1 LFHFFI
7 LITAL
12 ILRRGKVGI
21 YLQKLI
27 KELRVLLYPYCAIN
41 LKESKKNSLK
51 DFLQLVD
58 MYNLSHMFAITNT
71 EKNSYLKLAKMPSGP
86 TLTFKI
92 DKYSLSGDIA
102 EIMKNKRPL
111 NKSFHHVP
119 LIILNG
125 FNTNKLSKEYEEPVK
140 VSSTMFQSIF
150 PPLNLN
156 ELDIKLAKKVIL
168 MNLNTDG
175 ETPIFEMR
183 HYDVDVEKKG
193 SKKTI
198 SNILNNKKTDF
209 SGYNNISEYILNQT
223 GYTDASDNEGDNE
236 VQLISE
242 RQKTQKIE
250 NNDKKKNS
258 LSLQEDQNGENEEE
272 NVNAKKLKKLSNF
285 ETKKITEESSN
296 TIKLNEIG
304 PRLNL
309 DLVKIEEGFFKGNI
323 AFHKIVKKSKKEIL
337 EKAKL
342 LKEKKLEKKT
352 RREEQE
358 KNVQKKE
365 ELRVSKLSPEDLER
379 EQEKKQKKDR
389 MLRQK
394 RQMDEEKVKVDTK
407 QTVINKREMKHLKN
421 LKMGK

>member
-1 LFHFFI
+1 
-7 LITAL
+7 
-12 ILRRGKVGI
+12 
-21 YLQKLI
+21 
-27 KELRVLLYPYCAIN
+27 
-41 LKESKKNSLK
+41 
-51 DFLQLVD
+51 
-58 MYNLSHMFAITNT
+58 MFAITNT

-92 DKYSLSGDIA
+92 DKYSLSGDVA

-125 FNTNKLSKEYEEPVK
+125 FNTNKLSKDYVEPVK

-168 MNLNTDG
+168 MNLNTEN

-183 HYDVDVEKKG
+183 HYDVDVERKAT
-193 SKKTI
+193 KKTI

-223 GYTDASDNEGDNE
+223 GYTDVSDNEGDNE
-236 VQLISE
+236 VKLISE
-242 RQKTQKIE
+242 REKTAKIE
-250 NNDKKKNS
+250 NLNKKKSKNNS
-258 LSLQEDQNGENEEE
+258 SLNLKEDQNGDNDEEK
-272 NVNAKKLKKLSNF
+272 VNATKLKKISNF
-285 ETKKITEESSN
+285 ETKKISEESSN

-309 DLVKIEEGFFKGNI
+309 DLIKIEEGFFKGNI

-337 EKAKL
+337 EKAKI
-342 LKEKKLEKKT
+342 LKEKRLEKKK

-365 ELRVSKLSPEDLER
+365 QLRVSKLTDEER
-379 EQEKKQKKDR
+379 EKEQEKKQKKER
-389 MLRQK
+389 MLARK
-394 RQMDEEKVKVDTK
+394 REMEAEVKKEAEK
-407 QTVINKREMKHLKN
+407 QTTINKREMKHLKN
-421 LKMGK
+421 LKKGK